1 MVSDGGRSD
10 ALVFFGA
17 SGDLA
22 YKQIFPALYGMVRR
36 DRLDVPVIG
45 VAKAGWDVGRLR
57 QYAGE
62 SVREHGGLDG
72 GALDQMVSLLRY
84 VDGDYRDPQTFV
96 AIARELAQAR
106 RPLHYLAI
114 PPSLFASVAQG
125 LESCGCARGARVV
138 VEKPFGRDLASA
150 RELSRVLHEVFS
162 EDQVFRIDHYLGKEA
177 VQNITYFRFANAFL
191 EPIWN
196 RQHIDSVQL
205 TMAEQFGV
213 QGRGRF
219 YEEVGAI
226 RDVVQNHL
234 LQTVALLAMEPP
246 LGHDPT
252 ALRDAKAAVLKAV
265 RPLTP
270 PDVVRGQFD
279 GYRDEDGVAP
289 DSQVETF
296 AALRLWIDSW
306 RWAGVPF
313 LVRAG
318 KQLPLTAT
326 EVTVTLKAPPQEVF
340 DPLDHTGANR
350 VRFRLSPEVVIA
362 IAARTKRPGEQMHG
376 EQTELRAVHQPHD
389 ELTPYE
395 RLLGDAMAGDGTLFA
410 HQDGV
415 EAAWRIID
423 PILTDPTAPHPYRP
437 GSWGPAAADSLATS
451 VGGWHSPAPLSE
463 QPPTL

>member
-1 MVSDGGRSD
+1 MVSGERSD

-17 SGDLA
+17 TGDLSH
-22 YKQIFPALYGMVRR
+22 KQIFPALYAMVRHG
-36 DRLDVPVIG
+36 RLDVPVIG
-45 VAKAGWDVGRLR
+45 VANAGWDLARLR
-57 QYAGE
+57 EYARE
-62 SVREHGGLDG
+62 SVREHGNV
-72 GALDQMVSLLRY
+72 DQRVFERLASLLHY
-84 VDGDYRDPQTFV
+84 VDGDYREQQTFV
-96 AIARELAQAR
+96 AIARELAGAQ

-162 EDQVFRIDHYLGKEA
+162 EEQVFRIDHYLGKEA

-246 LGHDPT
+246 LGHDPA

-265 RPLTP
+265 RPLTAG
-270 PDVVRGQFD
+270 DVVRGQFD
-279 GYRDEDGVAP
+279 GYRDEDGVAA
-289 DSQVETF
+289 DSRVETF
-296 AALRLWIDSW
+296 AAVRLWIDSW

-318 KQLPLTAT
+318 KELPLTAT
-326 EVTVTLKAPPQEVF
+326 EVTVTLKAPPQQVF
-340 DPLDHTGANR
+340 DPLAHTGANR

-410 HQDGV
+410 RQDGV
-415 EAAWRIID
+415 DAAWQIID
-423 PILTDPTAPHPYRP
+423 PALTDPTPPHLYPL
-437 GSWGPAAADSLATS
+437 GSWGPTHADALAAP
-451 VGGWHSPAPLSE
+451 VGGWHNPLPSSESPE
-463 QPPTL
+463 T